1 LPLAKEAPAPRPLPE
16 NRVAA
21 GRNHFAEPAVARE
34 PAAPRLSS
42 AGNAPRPT
50 GANYPNVQP
59 GYQKQQGAL
68 YRKLLDTPSV
78 EHKEQIIVSTPSLD
92 GHSQSFGR
100 VLTIVAPDMALLE
113 REGKLLLLALSVAER
128 WLKQAQLTPGV
139 NAACAQ

>member
-1 LPLAKEAPAPRPLPE
+1 MPTIPT
-16 NRVAA
+16 
-21 GRNHFAEPAVARE
+21 
-34 PAAPRLSS
+34 SS
-42 AGNAPRPT
+42 RAIKTA
-50 GANYPNVQP
+50 
-59 GYQKQQGAL
+59 GAL

-128 WLKQAQLTPGV
+128 WLKQAQLTPG
-139 NAACAQ
+139 